1 MELSSNELLAP
12 MAIKKIKILGAV
24 LELPARQH
32 CQSSPFTSK
41 NGPNWRCCLAGSAK
55 TAPTVLIISVVLGA
69 EYSFY
74 MKSIATYAPQFFGY
88 NNSVLA
94 IVRRALSLIEVCKKN
109 QMHKELSHLYQEF
122 KTSNSVL
129 IPSYLD

>member
-12 MAIKKIKILGAV
+12 MAIKKIKIPGAV

-41 NGPNWRCCLAGSAK
+41 NGPNWPNWPNWRCCLAGSAK
-55 TAPTVLIISVVLGA
+55 TAPTILIISVVLGA

-94 IVRRALSLIEVCKKN
+94 IVI
-109 QMHKELSHLYQEF
+109 
-122 KTSNSVL
+122 
-129 IPSYLD
+129 